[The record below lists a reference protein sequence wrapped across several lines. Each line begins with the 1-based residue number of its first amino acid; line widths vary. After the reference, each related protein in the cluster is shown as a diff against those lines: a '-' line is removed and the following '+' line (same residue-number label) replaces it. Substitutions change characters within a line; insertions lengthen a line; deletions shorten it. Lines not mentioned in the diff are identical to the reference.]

1 MILRCVITLLFLS
14 HVLNGPAQEIDRQ
27 ALQSLLQRAEAAHSD
42 GVVIYHKGELV
53 GEWYFGKEPKRVD
66 CKSVTKSIT
75 GLALGLLVTQGKLD
89 VDQKVAEFYP
99 SWKQE
104 VKRDIT
110 IRHLMAHT
118 SGLLDSEFS
127 LVENAPNAV
136 EYALAST
143 LTHPVGKYHVYNN
156 KAVNLLAGIIRKAA
170 GIPMDQLVEKEL
182 FEPLGITDTYWRKD
196 PAGNPYCMAFLEI
209 RPRDLAKIGQLLL
222 QKGQWDG
229 RQLISPA
236 FIEEAARPAAPF
248 LPDYGLLW
256 ELYTDKLEFVVDAS
270 QLQALEAAGVH
281 PDFLAR
287 ARQMEGRYD
296 GYRSYY
302 NKLREV
308 FGKETWQAEF
318 GRHLWPTGLHLGR
331 KETGEQWA
339 FAGLGY
345 LGQHLIVWP
354 AAELVAVRLIAQY
367 EGYDWDTDEL
377 EDFPELVRALVE
389 RQGR

>member
-1 MILRCVITLLFLS
+1 MILRYFTTLLFLS
-14 HVLNGPAQEIDRQ
+14 YALNCQAQEIDQQ

-53 GEWYFGKEPKRVD
+53 GEWYFGKEPRRID

-75 GLALGLLVTQGKLD
+75 GLAVGLLATQGKLD

-99 SWKQE
+99 SWDQE

-127 LVENAPNAV
+127 LVENTPDAV

-156 KAVNLLAGIIRKAA
+156 KAVNLLAGIIEKAA
-170 GIPMDQLVEKEL
+170 GKPMDQLMETEL
-182 FEPLGITDTYWRKD
+182 FRPMGITDTYWRKD
-196 PAGNPYCMAFLEI
+196 PAGTPYCMAFLEI

-236 FIEEAARPAAPF
+236 FIGEATRPGAPF

-256 ELYTDKLEFVVDAS
+256 ELYADRLEFIVDEV
-270 QLQALEAAGVH
+270 QLDALKTAGAH

-302 NKLREV
+302 SKVREV
-308 FGKETWQAEF
+308 FGKETWRAEF

-345 LGQHLIVWP
+345 LGQHLIVYP

-367 EGYDWDTDEL
+367 DGYNWDTDEL
-377 EDFPELVRALVE
+377 TEFPELVRALVDGP
-389 RQGR
+389 GR